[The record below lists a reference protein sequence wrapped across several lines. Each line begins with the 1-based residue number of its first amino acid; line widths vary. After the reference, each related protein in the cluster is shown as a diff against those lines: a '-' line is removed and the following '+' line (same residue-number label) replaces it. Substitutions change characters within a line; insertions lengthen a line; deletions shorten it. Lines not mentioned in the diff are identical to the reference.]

1 MTPHVQSLIIQQ
13 LKHWENSRQGRME
26 KIVTVAWIIK
36 KLKIRKYLSGL
47 YGEIIERVREDE
59 WYVTM
64 EESIKGLE
72 TFADIPSETL
82 RA

>member
-1 MTPHVQSLIIQQ
+1 MSS
-13 LKHWENSRQGRME
+13 SRLSGSRSGRCRPGSAS
-26 KIVTVAWIIK
+26 KCGISWLG